1 MYLEL
6 EMVDFHQ
13 QAQLFEW
20 RCPSRSRDA
29 MTRDMCH
36 IWETHG
42 IHEQAV
48 HGHWRN
54 GMANKLDGSED
65 RFIDREAR
73 IFWDEN
79 NMAEVRLQVVKD
91 TVDEFN
97 AGRLP
102 WCYKT
107 VRSLIA
113 PFPKTGHM
121 DEYKAGQSDEGE
133 PDCSIGACWDD
144 GISSDDDFRAS
155 RKRPSSSV
163 QDDSGTCKND
173 APRSRARDKIAP
185 AEEFAI
191 VPYDPHPTP
200 NPQEAIAEVA
210 NSLANMT
217 TRCEDLLRSA
227 KTLGSVPI
235 QQAARREL
243 RRLQKKAR
251 GPWRERATVKV
262 TMAHLEDR
270 TAFDGHLERTR
281 ARMLK
286 DEEQRLTEMS
296 GKLKKREAKLG
307 RARAK
312 VKAAISE
319 SGSDGSHDYGDID

>member
-1 MYLEL
+1 MNNKSFCVSSRKNDPGRFEIVNNRNYG
-6 EMVDFHQ
+6 
-13 QAQLFEW
+13 QATSNPQ
-20 RCPSRSRDA
+20 D
-29 MTRDMCH
+29 
-36 IWETHG
+36 
-42 IHEQAV
+42 V
-48 HGHWRN
+48 
-54 GMANKLDGSED
+54 
-65 RFIDREAR
+65 
-73 IFWDEN
+73 
-79 NMAEVRLQVVKD
+79 
-91 TVDEFN
+91 
-97 AGRLP
+97 
-102 WCYKT
+102 
-107 VRSLIA
+107 
-113 PFPKTGHM
+113 
-121 DEYKAGQSDEGE
+121 
-133 PDCSIGACWDD
+133 
-144 GISSDDDFRAS
+144 S
-155 RKRPSSSV
+155 RKRLSSSL

-173 APRSRARDKIAP
+173 APRSRALDKIAP

-251 GPWRERATVKV
+251 GPWRGRATVTV

-281 ARMLK
+281 ARKLK
-286 DEEQRLTEMS
+286 DEEQRLKQMS
-296 GKLKKREAKLG
+296 EKLKKREAKLG

-312 VKAAISE
+312 VKAAMSE
-319 SGSDGSHDYGDID
+319 SGSDGSHD